1 MTDELLL
8 AKRLAAIE
16 TEIADLRR
24 LARLDALGSDPVQ
37 RKFVLKSLQDAV
49 QAALDAASHVVS
61 EERLGEPISNR
72 DVFLK
77 LARGGAV
84 DASLAERLARMAG
97 LRNVL
102 VHEYAEVDLD
112 RVRTF
117 VEHDLGDLEAFVAA
131 PRQAYR
137 LR

>member
-1 MTDELLL
+1 MLL

-24 LARLDALGSDPVQ
+24 LARLDVLASDPVQ

-61 EERLGEPISNR
+61 EEHLGEPVSNR

-84 DASLAERLARMAG
+84 DAELAERLARMAG

-102 VHEYAEVDLD
+102 VQEYLEVDLD
-112 RVRTF
+112 RVRGF
-117 VEHDLGDLEAFVAA
+117 VEHDLGDLESFVAA
-131 PRQAYR
+131 LREAYG
-137 LR
+137 LA